1 MQMNSFSWA
10 DISLNP
16 AHQPTVFGF
25 PKKSCRK
32 KLNSRLTFRFILV
45 ASNQLDSPANP
56 VFLSWPPLTLI
67 PCVFIQGFHKAVCSL
82 KQVQFSYPV
91 EKMRNKIFIME
102 NVFFWMI
109 LKHLYWINICLVDI
123 WTIFCH

>member
-1 MQMNSFSWA
+1 MNSFSWA

-16 AHQPTVFGF
+16 AHQPIVFGF
-25 PKKSCRK
+25 PKKTCRK

-67 PCVFIQGFHKAVCSL
+67 PCIFIQGFHKAVCSL

-91 EKMRNKIFIME
+91 EKMRNKIESRIESNYQLVREGTELDPLCFE
-102 NVFFWMI
+102 NTLLTFP
-109 LKHLYWINICLVDI
+109 
-123 WTIFCH
+123 T